1 MKLTPNASEASF
13 NRKKAFLLYSISK
26 IVRDK
31 AQIVRDAWG
40 INSLFQ
46 PSVTH
51 AIPLAITDLSDFY
64 LKIVMGDRWAAKKIC
79 VICNIC
85 EIPARIGQKSVEFR
99 EICGTNKQQRR
110 KICVIC
116 EICVTKLQPKQGLK
130 KRRFRK
136 ITSCVL
142 VSRKSAMFWRLA
154 HSKPQQ
160 ENISRSA
167 YFSIFSGN
175 TSSPYSDA

>member
-31 AQIVRDAWG
+31 AKIVRDAWG
-40 INSLFQ
+40 IKPHFS

-51 AIPLAITDLSDFY
+51 TNPLAISILSNLY

-79 VICNIC
+79 VICIIC
-85 EIPARIGQKSVEFR
+85 EIPARIGQKSVEFC

-110 KICVIC
+110 ISASSAKFAW
-116 EICVTKLQPKQGLK
+116 LNSSPN
-130 KRRFRK
+130 RA
-136 ITSCVL
+136 
-142 VSRKSAMFWRLA
+142 SRKEDSERL
-154 HSKPQQ
+154 
-160 ENISRSA
+160 
-167 YFSIFSGN
+167 
-175 TSSPYSDA
+175 SPVFKSPEEVPCSEDWLA